1 MPLSPFS
8 SMSLKYEGGDAV
20 LVLDQRKLPDVEEW
34 VPARTPA
41 AMIELIQ
48 CLAVRGAP
56 LIGIAASASLAL
68 FACSSAGADEAA
80 VRHQA
85 ALLRE
90 SRPTAVNL
98 MVCMDRMM
106 AGPATAERLVATFRE
121 LYDEDVAMCAR
132 MASLGASLVT
142 PGEAILTHCNTG
154 ALATAGV
161 GTALGVLSVAHS
173 QHKNITVWV
182 DETRPLLQG
191 GRLTAW
197 ELGKLG
203 VPHTIICDS
212 MAASLMRAGKVQR
225 VFVGADRIALNG
237 DFANKIGTYSLAVLC
252 RYHNIP
258 FHVVAPVSTIDFS
271 IATGAD
277 IPIEERNPDEVR
289 GVAGHFGKVLW
300 SPKSSPVFNP
310 AFDTTPAELITSW
323 VLDTGILSP
332 QDVKNGKIKEL
343 NKKN

>member
-1 MPLSPFS
+1 
-8 SMSLKYEGGDAV
+8 MSLKYEGGDAI

-56 LIGIAASASLAL
+56 LIGIAAAASLAL
-68 FACSSAGADEAA
+68 YACSGADEAS
-80 VRHQA
+80 VRRHG

-106 AGPATAERLVATFRE
+106 DGAATAERLVATFRE

-132 MASLGASLVT
+132 MAGFGASLVGK
-142 PGEAILTHCNTG
+142 GEAILTHCNTG

-173 QHKNITVWV
+173 QNKNITVWV

-252 RYHNIP
+252 RHHNIP

-289 GVAGHFGKVLW
+289 GVAGHFGKVIW
-300 SPKSSPVFNP
+300 SPKTSPVFNP

-323 VLDTGILSP
+323 IFDTGILTP
-332 QDVKNGKIKEL
+332 EDVKQGKIKHL
-343 NKKN
+343 KK